1 MQRINS
7 LNSYSFWV
15 FGSIILI
22 QLVSAMVNIGIT
34 PLLPFIK
41 EDLKLNI
48 VEIGYLAAAVQ
59 LGNGLSSLPSG
70 YFVDIFGSKKILFLG
85 GFSLGLASISLYW
98 MDNYFLILLF
108 LFISGLFF
116 SSLSPAMSKA
126 IIQLFPAR
134 IRGTVMGIK
143 QTAISLSAFIAA
155 LWLPYIAIKHGWRMG
170 YLIIGILA
178 VLMSLTALFY
188 KNSLD
193 ESKGRRQNKSSLKN
207 VIIIL
212 KNDSVRTVCYVIP
225 FFFIAQFVPASYLMV
240 DVNERFEI
248 PMVQAGYLLA
258 FLQFGSILGR
268 IIFGM
273 LGDWLFLQ
281 KRELLLAIIALLT
294 SVFLFI
300 FAFIAVKGFLILGI
314 VVFFIGF
321 TGSGWN
327 SIFLVYVSE
336 IMDAGYIGL
345 TSGLTL
351 SIGYLAAT
359 IAIPVFGALTELF
372 DGFVIPWLFLAVCM
386 LISSTAFYRLNLR
399 NHKNMHFTDGHL

>member
-7 LNSYSFWV
+7 YSFWI
-15 FGSIILI
+15 FGSIIFI
-22 QLVSAMVNIGIT
+22 QMASSMVNVGIT

-41 EDLKLNI
+41 DELKLNI
-48 VEIGYLAAAVQ
+48 VEIGYLAAAVN

-70 YFVDIFGSKKILFLG
+70 YLVDLLGAKKILLYG
-85 GFSLGLASISLYW
+85 GFFLGLASISLYW
-98 MDNYFLILLF
+98 MENYFLILLF

-126 IIQLFPAR
+126 IIILYPPR

-155 LWLPYIAIKHGWRMG
+155 LWLPYIAMKHGWKMG
-170 YLIIGILA
+170 YLLLGILTI
-178 VLMSLTALFY
+178 LMSLTALFY
-188 KNSLD
+188 KNSLHENRD
-193 ESKGRRQNKSSLKN
+193 QRLNSSSVKKLLF
-207 VIIIL
+207 IL
-212 KNDSVRTVCYVIP
+212 RNDSVRTVCYVIP
-225 FFFIAQFVPASYLMV
+225 FFFLAQFVPAAYLVV

-248 PMVQAGYLLA
+248 PLMQAGYLLA

-268 IIFGM
+268 IVFGM

-281 KRELLLAIIALLT
+281 KRELLLAIIAFLT
-294 SVFLFI
+294 GVFLII
-300 FAFIAVKGFLILGI
+300 FAFIAVKSFLILGI
-314 VVFFIGF
+314 LIFFIGF
-321 TGSGWN
+321 TGAGWN

-336 IMDAGYIGL
+336 IMDAGLVGL

-372 DGFVIPWLFLAVCM
+372 DGFVIPWIFLAGCM

-399 NHKNMHFTDGHL
+399 NHKQMNFKDVHL